1 MYNYNMQIRINDKN
15 GDWTFGTSQL
25 SLYRD
30 NGLAVSQAVKT
41 RLLEWTNDCFFNQ
54 TAGIDYRVRL
64 GNKNQIKQLDA
75 DIRKIITETEGV
87 VALTSYDSYLED
99 RKLTVI
105 FTVYHLYSTQ
115 PYSDIIIVGA

>member
-1 MYNYNMQIRINDKN
+1 MQIRINDKN

-30 NGLAVSQAVKT
+30 NGLAVSQAIKT
-41 RLLEWTNDCFFNQ
+41 RLLEWINDCFFNQ

-64 GNKNQIKQLDA
+64 GNKNQAKQLDT

-87 VALTSYDSYLED
+87 VTLTSYDSSLDD
-99 RKLTVI
+99 RKLTVT
-105 FTVYHLYSTQ
+105 FTFYHLYSTQ
-115 PYSDIIIVGA
+115 PYSDTITIGA